1 MKYELGRI
9 IIETTYYCK
18 PIAGLKT
25 AVNLLQDYLT
35 NM

>member
-1 MKYELGRI
+1 MEELLA
-9 IIETTYYCK
+9 ETTCYCK

-25 AVNLLQDYLT
+25 SVNLLQDYLT

>member
-1 MKYELGRI
+1 MEELLSKKN
-9 IIETTYYCK
+9 YYCK

-25 AVNLLQDYLT
+25 TVNLLQDYLT